1 MRYPS
6 WKTDYQVSAGG
17 EASGYDRKE
26 EEDSEE
32 EEDNLGNDAEAT
44 NGTDDVP
51 FLILASQDE
60 N

>member
-1 MRYPS
+1 MEKLTTRSVPAE
-6 WKTDYQVSAGG
+6 KPAVTIGK
-17 EASGYDRKE
+17 RKKIPK
-26 EEDSEE
+26 
-32 EEDNLGNDAEAT
+32 NLGNDAEAT